1 MDLSKKLDFSDLF
14 YVVEVEGRVFKTQF
28 NYGGFR
34 ECQFIVKE
42 FGLPDKAYKFK
53 VVNSKGEEVED

>member
-1 MDLSKKLDFSDLF
+1 MDITKSDFNDLF
-14 YVVEVEGRVFKTQF
+14 YVVEVEGRVFKTEF

-34 ECQFIVKE
+34 ECQFIVQQ
-42 FGLPDKAYKFK
+42 FGLPNKSYKVR